1 MRPGDGLRPGGD
13 RESRLLKEFAAAVDQ
28 RAAVAVGRCL
38 PYGEGITYWPLI
50 EIVNSLTGN
59 AGSAG
64 LIGLLAD
71 DPQRQVV
78 ASRLAAVVGGRS
90 GAATEQDVQ
99 WGITRLFDALAR
111 RGPLVIMFDD
121 IHWAEQAML
130 DLVEH
135 VSEHSSAPVLIVCSA
150 REELFERR
158 PQWARAGGRASVIR
172 LEPLSDREAAQLLRR
187 LAVRRG
193 ASVRRGEAIEAA
205 GGNPLFMEQIVA
217 MRADDPAIRVPP
229 TVQALLA
236 ARIDALPADERRVI
250 EAAAVEG
257 RGFHRGAVA
266 TLVGGATAVDT
277 ALASLVGR
285 QLIRRDTSEF
295 ADEIG
300 YRFAHILVRDAAY
313 DLLSK
318 RKRAD
323 LHVAYAEWLLARVD
337 RGNAADEIVGH
348 HLERAYRYRVEL
360 GRADDARHGA
370 LAASAAAHLADAG
383 RQALGV
389 GDRGGAANLLERA
402 VSLRSVDDPQRVDLL
417 IDLGG
422 VLREEG
428 RFKQADATLLEASRL
443 ASRSGDGPL
452 EVRAQVER
460 LLAQLQVHPDSVAV
474 RMRRHGA
481 KMEAALEAAGDHAG
495 LARLGNSRVA
505 GVDQSE
511 FGRGRAGM
519 ETGGGRGE
527 GGRRRTHAVGR
538 GRLGSRIDGD
548 RADFGGCR
556 DRSLYRDSRDSARQP
571 MGPGAGDSA
580 TCQPSCHARRVRRGA
595 PAACISQN
603 DARRFLYDGGCG
615 GVAPRDVCRRLDG

>member
-1 MRPGDGLRPGGD
+1 MTCASCGRENPEANRFCGQCAAPLETAARAESEDRRVVTIVFADLEGSTALGERLDPEALRDVQSRYFAAMRGPLIAHGGTIEKYIGDAVMAVFGIPALHEDDALRAVRAAIEMQDAMAELNRELERDLGVGIALRIGVNTGEVAGIDGGLIAGDAVNTAARLQAVAPAGGVVIGRHTRRLVESSVRLRALGRVVVKGKARPLPIWQVDSLVETAGSTVRGALVPLVG
-13 RESRLLKEFAAAVDQ
+13 RRIELRMLNTRFARAVERQRCVLVTVSGPAGIGKSRLLKEFAAAVDP

-64 LIGLLAD
+64 LTDLLAD

-172 LEPLSDREAAQLLRR
+172 LEPLSDREVCQLLRR

-193 ASVRRGEAIEAA
+193 ASVRRGEAIETA

-266 TLVGGATAVDT
+266 TLVGGPTAVDT

-285 QLIRRDTSEF
+285 QLIHRDTSEF
-295 ADEIG
+295 AHEIG
-300 YRFAHILVRDAAY
+300 YRFAHILVRDAA
-313 DLLSK
+313 LVRSFVRARLSY
-318 RKRAD
+318 RFVETESGEA
-323 LHVAYAEWLLARVD
+323 
-337 RGNAADEIVGH
+337 
-348 HLERAYRYRVEL
+348 AYRIERLVQAGEL
-360 GRADDARHGA
+360 A
-370 LAASAAAHLADAG
+370 
-383 RQALGV
+383 GV
-389 GDRGGAANLLERA
+389 GKPLL
-402 VSLRSVDDPQRVDLL
+402 
-417 IDLGG
+417 
-422 VLREEG
+422 
-428 RFKQADATLLEASRL
+428 
-443 ASRSGDGPL
+443 
-452 EVRAQVER
+452 
-460 LLAQLQVHPDSVAV
+460 
-474 RMRRHGA
+474 
-481 KMEAALEAAGDHAG
+481 
-495 LARLGNSRVA
+495 N
-505 GVDQSE
+505 
-511 FGRGRAGM
+511 
-519 ETGGGRGE
+519 
-527 GGRRRTHAVGR
+527 
-538 GRLGSRIDGD
+538 
-548 RADFGGCR
+548 
-556 DRSLYRDSRDSARQP
+556 
-571 MGPGAGDSA
+571 
-580 TCQPSCHARRVRRGA
+580 
-595 PAACISQN
+595 
-603 DARRFLYDGGCG
+603 
-615 GVAPRDVCRRLDG
+615 PR